1 MGAAENVPLALARVA
16 VVVRAKL
23 FAVGFDELVIVMVP
37 HPAPEQPLGREV
49 TVPTTLPGVALVVS
63 VKVFEFA
70 ESPIVMAV
78 LDAGA
83 LVKVPAAVS
92 DVALVCRANPFGA
105 PVDEFVTVMVWLV
118 LFGTALK
125 VPTALP
131 GVALVVSVKL
141 FELAESPIEIEVVGP
156 GALAKVP
163 PAVSEVALVLSVVTF
178 APFVI
183 VIVLAADVGE
193 AEKVPV

>member
-1 MGAAENVPLALARVA
+1 VGAAENVPLALARVA

-63 VKVFEFA
+63 VNVFEFA

-92 DVALVCRANPFGA
+92 DVALVCRANPFDV

>member
-1 MGAAENVPLALARVA
+1 
-16 VVVRAKL
+16 
-23 FAVGFDELVIVMVP
+23 MVP
-37 HPAPEQPLGREV
+37 HPAPEQPLGKEV

-83 LVKVPAAVS
+83 PVKVPAAVS
-92 DVALVCRANPFGA
+92 GVALVCRANPFDV

-156 GALAKVP
+156 GALAYAPVAVRIMEFVP
-163 PAVSEVALVLSVVTF
+163 LVMVAV
-178 APFVI
+178 
-183 VIVLAADVGE
+183 
-193 AEKVPV
+193 

>member
-63 VKVFEFA
+63 VNVFEFA
-70 ESPIVMAV
+70 ESPIVTVV

-83 LVKVPAAVS
+83 LAKVPAAVS
-92 DVALVCRANPFGA
+92 DVALVF
-105 PVDEFVTVMVWLV
+105 
-118 LFGTALK
+118 
-125 VPTALP
+125 
-131 GVALVVSVKL
+131 
-141 FELAESPIEIEVVGP
+141 
-156 GALAKVP
+156 
-163 PAVSEVALVLSVVTF
+163 SVVTF
-178 APFVI
+178 APLVI
-183 VIVLAADVGE
+183 VIVLAVEVGE